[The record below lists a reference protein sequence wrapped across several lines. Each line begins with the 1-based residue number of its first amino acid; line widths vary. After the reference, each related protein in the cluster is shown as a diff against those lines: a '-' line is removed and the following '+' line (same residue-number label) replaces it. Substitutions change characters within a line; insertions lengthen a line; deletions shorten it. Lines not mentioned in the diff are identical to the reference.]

1 MLKHP
6 NAPQLPRLL
15 PRLLATGLLALAAQ
29 AAQAVDLSWSAF
41 GTIGAAVS
49 DRPFT
54 YQRFITDRPSFERDT
69 VFGAQVDAHLAPE
82 WSATLQ
88 AKLAPSLRKAD
99 RWDLSASWAFVSW
112 RPSNEWLV
120 RVGKLR
126 MPFYLF
132 SENLDVGQSYELARM
147 PMETYAIAPATD
159 TTGLY
164 VTRTW
169 MLPDSE
175 LNLDVFSGKARVY
188 HRFYMRDVGED
199 FKYVNT
205 QLTGAVLTWRSDTLT
220 LRAAALQARSK
231 LGFEPGYTVDW
242 VPAPMPGVYVP
253 TGFTDRIVND
263 ILTLGAD
270 WRIGGGW
277 RVLAEYERN
286 IQHKTELG
294 ANTYGGHVALLKTIE
309 RWTPYV
315 VAATLKSTS
324 AQRKL
329 RNELLS
335 ADPPAFIPG
344 LAQGIRMA
352 ADGMPYYDQD
362 SIGIGASYALT
373 PHSKIKAEWMHT
385 RIGDGSVMVD
395 SPAGGPSIA
404 NKSINVLSLS
414 YSFAF

>member
-1 MLKHP
+1 MLHTLCSSKVRR
-6 NAPQLPRLL
+6 RL
-15 PRLLATGLLALAAQ
+15 AAGLLALAGGT
-29 AAQAVDLSWSAF
+29 AQAVDLSWSAF

-54 YQRFITDRPSFERDT
+54 YQQYVSDRPSFERDT
-69 VFGAQVDAHLAPE
+69 VFGAQVDAQFAPE

-88 AKLAPSLRKAD
+88 AKLAPSQRKAD

-169 MLPDSE
+169 MLPASE

-188 HRFYMRDVGED
+188 HRFFMRDTGED

-205 QLTGAVLTWRSDTLT
+205 QLSGAVLTWRSDTLT
-220 LRAAALQARSK
+220 LRTALLQARSK

-242 VPAPMPGVYVP
+242 APGPYGLYMP

-263 ILTLGAD
+263 IFTLGAD

-294 ANTYGGHVALLKTIE
+294 ANTYGGHVALLKTID

-315 VAATLKSTS
+315 VVATLKSTS

-329 RNELLS
+329 RNELLGVQVPGFLPG
-335 ADPPAFIPG
+335 ADQIA
-344 LAQGIRMA
+344 AGIRMA
-352 ADGMPYYDQD
+352 ADGIPFYDQD
-362 SIGIGASYALT
+362 SIGLGASYALT
-373 PHSKIKAEWMHT
+373 PRSKIKAEWMHT
-385 RIGDGSVMVD
+385 HIGDGSVMVD
-395 SPAGGPSIA
+395 SPPGGPSIA
-404 NKSINVLSLS
+404 HKSINVLSLS